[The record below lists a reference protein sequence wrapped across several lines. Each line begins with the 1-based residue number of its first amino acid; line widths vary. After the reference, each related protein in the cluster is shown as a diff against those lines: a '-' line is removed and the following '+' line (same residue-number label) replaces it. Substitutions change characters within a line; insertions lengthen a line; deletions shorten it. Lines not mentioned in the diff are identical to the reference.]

1 MARNGLQDLGRLL
14 HAFDE
19 VLEKIPEAREKALEA
34 AGERVKKELDR
45 QIVARL
51 PGRDQHGRVRSWQDV
66 TMGSKGGY
74 LRIKPTDLEIVNKY
88 RYNSRQVTG
97 YLERGHKI
105 ASSGRGRYRAVSRS
119 EAAPKKD
126 SHVVTN
132 ESSGDLVVKGFQFYS
147 WTRSRAANEARK
159 AAEIVLEELEDTLED
174 L

>member
-1 MARNGLQDLGRLL
+1 MARSGLQDLGRLL

-51 PGRDQHGRVRSWQDV
+51 PGQDRHGHVRSWQET

-74 LRIKPTDLEIVNKY
+74 LRIKPTNKETVKEP
-88 RYNSRQVTG
+88 YNSRQVTG

-105 ASSGRGRYRAVSRS
+105 APSRRGRYRAVSRS
-119 EAAPKKD
+119 EPAPKKG

-132 ESSGDLVVKGFQFYS
+132 ESNGDLVVKGFQFYS

>member
-1 MARNGLQDLGRLL
+1 MARSGLQDLGRLL

-97 YLERGHKI
+97 YLERGHKMVLPE
-105 ASSGRGRYRAVSRS
+105 RNRYRKVDRSSVSLR
-119 EAAPKKD
+119 EK
-126 SHVVTN
+126 SHVVAN
-132 ESSGDLVVKGFQFYS
+132 ESNGDLVVKGFQFYS

>member
-51 PGRDQHGRVRSWQDV
+51 PGQDRHGHVRSWQET

-74 LRIKPTDLEIVNKY
+74 LRIKPTNKETVKEP
-88 RYNSRQVTG
+88 YNSRQVTG

-105 ASSGRGRYRAVSRS
+105 APSRRGRYRAVSRS
-119 EAAPKKD
+119 EPAPKKG

-132 ESSGDLVVKGFQFYS
+132 ESNGNLVVKGFQFYS